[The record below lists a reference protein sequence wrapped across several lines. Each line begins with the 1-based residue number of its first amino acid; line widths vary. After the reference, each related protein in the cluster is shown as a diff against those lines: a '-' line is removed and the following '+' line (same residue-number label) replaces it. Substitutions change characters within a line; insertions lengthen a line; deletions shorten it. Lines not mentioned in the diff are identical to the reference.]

1 LAELDATAQAELVRK
16 KEAKPIEL
24 VDAAI
29 ERIERVNPRLN
40 AVVTPMY
47 DQAREAAQGRIPAGP
62 FSGVPFLLK
71 DLLAAWAGVR
81 LTSGSAFMKDFVAPH
96 DTELVLRQKRAG
108 LIAVGK
114 TNAPEFGLLPTT
126 EPALFGPTRNPWDPS
141 RTTGG
146 SSGGSAAAV
155 AAGLVPMAH
164 ANDGGGSIRIPASCC
179 GLFGLKPTRAR
190 NPLGPEFGDIM
201 SGLVAEH
208 AVTRS
213 VRDSAALLDATAGPD
228 VGDPYCAPPPA
239 RPFLQEVGADPG
251 RLRIAFTTEAVTGAQ
266 VHEDCVKAVRDA
278 AALCESLG
286 HHVEETWPVIDGD
299 ALKAM
304 FVTLWCTG
312 CAMTIDGMALATA
325 RKPEP
330 EHFEPLTWTLY
341 EMGKA
346 RSASEYLISLTGLQ
360 AVARVIA
367 RFMNDYDV
375 LLGPTLAEPP
385 VPLGTFASPPGEPLR
400 GFARTMEFVP
410 FTPIGNITGQPAM
423 SVPLYWNEAGLPIG
437 THFSGRFGDE
447 AALFRLAAQLEAAR
461 PWAGR
466 RPPVHA

>member
-1 LAELDATAQAELVRK
+1 
-16 KEAKPIEL
+16 
-24 VDAAI
+24 
-29 ERIERVNPRLN
+29 
-40 AVVTPMY
+40 
-47 DQAREAAQGRIPAGP
+47 
-62 FSGVPFLLK
+62 
-71 DLLAAWAGVR
+71 
-81 LTSGSAFMKDFVAPH
+81 
-96 DTELVLRQKRAG
+96 
-108 LIAVGK
+108 
-114 TNAPEFGLLPTT
+114 
-126 EPALFGPTRNPWDPS
+126 
-141 RTTGG
+141 
-146 SSGGSAAAV
+146 
-155 AAGLVPMAH
+155 
-164 ANDGGGSIRIPASCC
+164 
-179 GLFGLKPTRAR
+179 
-190 NPLGPEFGDIM
+190 
-201 SGLVAEH
+201 
-208 AVTRS
+208 
-213 VRDSAALLDATAGPD
+213 
-228 VGDPYCAPPPA
+228 
-239 RPFLQEVGADPG
+239 VGADPG

-325 RKPEP
+325 RKPGP